1 MAYKVVLIDDNPI
14 IVESLLSTVHWEK
27 YGLHVVGCANDGKEG
42 AELICKHH
50 PEVVITDIYMPE
62 VDGLTM
68 IERLQDELR
77 NARIIF
83 ITGFDKFQYASR
95 AIKLSAFDFILKP
108 IDSKELADSLE
119 RVVLSLDQEQDRE
132 GQKEHVLT
140 VVQRT
145 HLLAMLAG
153 GGKSDDG
160 IFWKGLRREPERYF
174 FIAAESEA
182 GLSRPMLQRLDFIV
196 FPENL
201 EVVSTVV
208 DGELILFCGLNDAEI
223 TWQVAAR
230 NIADALIQNLFHITV
245 AISAVH
251 TDAKE
256 LHLAYRES
264 RHTLLWHTICGRHA
278 NVEYFGTQITEGA
291 QQGRL
296 MDIEQFCTG
305 MAQKV
310 EEMDAETVWEKIYK
324 KSKGRLR
331 IIRLMLMF
339 FCTRVIQDRMCRFQ
353 WADDMD
359 MTVYDITKLDSVGE
373 AENWLNRFVKALNR
387 TPASVS
393 SALVRNVIE
402 YVRGHVTEGLVLSDV
417 AAQFYVSP
425 NYLSALIRKETG
437 LTYRQHVINAK
448 ISLAKHMLDD
458 TRMRV
463 EDIAYAIGYE
473 NYISF
478 YNVFKKQEKQSPTE
492 YRFRNKTK

>member
-1 MAYKVVLIDDNPI
+1 MYKVVLIDDNPI
-14 IVESLLSTVHWEK
+14 IVESLQSTVHWEK
-27 YGLHVVGCANDGKEG
+27 YGLCVIGCANDGRTG
-42 AELICKHH
+42 TELIRKHH

-62 VDGLTM
+62 IDGLTM
-68 IERLQDELR
+68 IECLQNELK

-108 IDSKELADSLE
+108 IDNKELSDSLE
-119 RVVLSLDQEQDRE
+119 RVVSSLDQDHDRE
-132 GQKEHVLT
+132 GQKEHMHTVL
-140 VVQRT
+140 QRT
-145 HLLAMLAG
+145 QLLAMLTG
-153 GGKSDDG
+153 GGKNDDG
-160 IFWKGLRREPERYF
+160 IFWKGLRQEPKSYF

-196 FPENL
+196 FPENM
-201 EVVSTVV
+201 EVVSTVA
-208 DGELILFCGLNDAEI
+208 DGELILFCGMHDTEMI
-223 TWQVAAR
+223 WQSAAR
-230 NIADALIQNLFHITV
+230 NIADALIQNLLHITV
-245 AISAVH
+245 AISGIH
-251 TDAKE
+251 TDPKE
-256 LHLAYRES
+256 LHLAYREG

-278 NVEYFGTQITEGA
+278 NVEYFGNQVTESS

-296 MDIEQFCTG
+296 MDIEQFCAA
-305 MAQKV
+305 MAQKA
-310 EEMDAETVWEKIYK
+310 EDMDAGSVWEKIFK
-324 KSKGRLR
+324 KSRGRLR

-339 FCTRVIQDRMCRFQ
+339 FCTRVIQDKMDRLQ

-373 AENWLNRFVKALNR
+373 AENWLNRFMEELNR
-387 TPASVS
+387 TPASIS

-402 YVRGHVTEGLVLSDV
+402 YVRGHVTEGTVLSDV
-417 AAQFYVSP
+417 AAQFFVSP

-448 ISLAKHMLDD
+448 ISLAKQMLDD

-478 YNVFKKQEKQSPTE
+478 YNVFKKLENQSPTE